1 MRPVLK
7 LIFNRVLQGVLALLI
22 ISALVF
28 WLLAATGSDALTAL
42 GADSL
47 VQEETIKSLRHIY
60 GLDQPLHV
68 RYWRWL
74 TVALGGRLGESFF
87 YRVPVSSLLW
97 PRLLSTLLLATV
109 ALTIAWAISLTLG
122 ALAARR
128 KGGWIDRFCELLI
141 LLATSTPRIVLALV
155 ALAFAAR
162 TGLLNVGADSA
173 GASGGAGALK
183 RVLLPAL
190 VLSTPLVALFLAQVR
205 DGLGEALHEEFVQVA
220 RAKGLPERVV
230 ILRHALRA
238 ALNPLITIFGYSLGG
253 VMSGSVIVET
263 VLGWPGLGQLSVV
276 AVRNRDVPLLMGV
289 VLITATAVLIGNMV
303 ADLLLRFN
311 DPRLSED
318 ESRAASNQKTS
329 AA

>member
-1 MRPVLK
+1 MRLVLK
-7 LIFNRVLQGVLALLI
+7 LIFNRMLQGALALLI

-28 WLLAATGSDALTAL
+28 WLLATTGGDALTAL

-47 VQEETIKSLRHIY
+47 VHEETIKSLRHIY

-68 RYWRWL
+68 RYGRWL
-74 TVALGGRLGESFF
+74 AGAVRGRLGESFF

-97 PRLLSTLLLATV
+97 PRLRSTLLLATF
-109 ALTIAWAISLTLG
+109 ALTIAWAIALTLG

-128 KGGWIDRFCELLI
+128 KRGWADRFGGLLI

-162 TGLLNVGADSA
+162 TGLLNVDADPA
-173 GASGGAGALK
+173 GASVAGMLK

-190 VLSTPLVALFLAQVR
+190 VLSVPLVALFLAQVR
-205 DGLGEALHEEFVQVA
+205 DGLGEALREEFVQVA

-263 VLGWPGLGQLSVV
+263 VLNWPGLGQLSVV

-289 VLITATAVLIGNMV
+289 VLITATAVLIGNMI

-311 DPRLSED
+311 DPRLRED
-318 ESRAASNQKTS
+318 ESKAANTS
-329 AA
+329 RTIAA